1 MIMIKQKTAFTILRI
16 VCKGG
21 LHSLSFFFTVVGAS
35 MFFSFCTIIFF
46 LFIGVFFFL
55 FRN

>member
-1 MIMIKQKTAFTILRI
+1 MTMIKQKTTFTILRI

-21 LHSLSFFFTVVGAS
+21 LHLLSFFFTVVGAS
-35 MFFSFCTIIFF
+35 MFFSFCTIILF